1 MTSLYFGM
9 SIVCFGSVA
18 YFWTVVE
25 PEVEETI
32 ALDDSMHRTSP
43 VARLD
48 SESGRKDVSEAQR
61 QPSRGLHSSDSIP
74 GEQKS
79 SLAPNTNNLHA
90 DPAPKDTQVPS
101 EATEYVLV
109 ADRSPVQQ
117 LISGPFLMA
126 VTFTTIMMS
135 ANQWTLTTSRDF
147 LAYLGDDEVDN
158 KYLTIFTLLG
168 PASLLAIPCTD
179 AITSKYGFHGGL
191 QGINVLALG
200 YTLVRL
206 LSDDLNV
213 QILGFIL
220 FSFFRS
226 FLFGVTFS
234 ILPVLLSADVV
245 GKATGLLYALAG
257 VTAYINVPL
266 SKFALEQQNGDFF
279 IPNLMYAILIAPCVV
294 AAWWLGKA
302 IEKEDIIRRTLQKDF
317 EY

>member
-1 MTSLYFGM
+1 M
-9 SIVCFGSVA
+9 SIVCFGSVT

-25 PEVEETI
+25 PEVEDTKV
-32 ALDDSMHRTSP
+32 DDSMHRTSP
-43 VARLD
+43 VSRLD
-48 SESGRKDVSEAQR
+48 SESGRKDVSEAQK

-74 GEQKS
+74 GEQEP
-79 SLAPNTNNLHA
+79 SLAPNTNNVHA
-90 DPAPKDTQVPS
+90 DQADQQEDTAPKDTEVPS
-101 EATEYVLV
+101 EATECVLV

-147 LAYLGDDEVDN
+147 LAYLGDDELDN

-168 PASLLAIPCTD
+168 PASLLAVPCTD

-191 QGINVLALG
+191 QFINVLALG

-302 IEKEDIIRRTLQKDF
+302 IEKEDRIRRMLQKG
-317 EY
+317 